1 MFLFDCSLLIKSINY
16 MRCQSSLIDV
26 YCGKSITVTL
36 KDQSIKKGSVLN
48 ITLLILSGELIFLLP
63 YVLARVFRPTFLEVF
78 NLNNLQLGSL
88 FSVYGLI
95 ALLSYV
101 YGGVISDKFQP
112 KKLMAS
118 SLFFTSFGGVV
129 MASYPSYFVLKI
141 LYGYW
146 GFTTVFLFWG
156 AMIKA
161 TRVWGGTNN
170 QGQAFGLLDGGR
182 GLVAASMG
190 SLGVIIFSAFLTNDI
205 ELASLIARKE
215 AFRYVILFSSFMV
228 FLIGLLVLFFMK
240 SNPTEDLITSR
251 SSSSY
256 TDIKTVLKIPSVW
269 LIMTIIISAYI
280 GYKVTDIYSLYAAD
294 VMLFDQI
301 QAANIGSLQLYLRPL
316 VCITI
321 AMSADKSSYIYFIII
336 GFITML
342 IGSTIFAFG
351 IVQSHMNLVFYLSLI
366 TVATGT
372 YAVRALYFSIM
383 QEGRI
388 PLVMTG
394 TAVGLISVVGYTPDI
409 FATPIFGYFLDKY
422 PGLPGH
428 QYVFSIL
435 AVVAILGLLA
445 SIKFAKLTRH

>member
-1 MFLFDCSLLIKSINY
+1 MRINNF
-16 MRCQSSLIDV
+16 
-26 YCGKSITVTL
+26 KL
-36 KDQSIKKGSVLN
+36 KDQQIKKGSPLS

-63 YVLARVFRPTFLEVF
+63 YVLARIFRPTFLEVF

-88 FSVYGLI
+88 FSVYGII

-112 KKLMAS
+112 KKLIAY
-118 SLFFTSFGGVV
+118 SLFFTSFGGIVL
-129 MASYPSYFVLKI
+129 ASYPSYFVMQI

-161 TRVWGGTNN
+161 TRVWGGTDN
-170 QGQAFGLLDGGR
+170 QGQAFGFLDAGR

-190 SLGVIIFSAFLTNDI
+190 SLGVLIFSMFLTNDI
-205 ELASLIARKE
+205 ELSSLIERKE

-228 FLIGLLVLFFMK
+228 FLTGFLVLFFMD
-240 SNPTEDLITSR
+240 SNQKDEKDYVVSTNSF
-251 SSSSY
+251 SN
-256 TDIKTVLKIPSVW
+256 IKTVLKIESVW
-269 LIMTIIISAYI
+269 LIMIIIISAYI
-280 GYKVTDIYSLYAAD
+280 GYKVTDIYSLYASD

-301 QAANIGSLQLYLRPL
+301 EAANVSSLQLYLRPL
-316 VCITI
+316 VCILI
-321 AMSADKSSYIYFIII
+321 ALLADKSSYIYFIII
-336 GFITML
+336 GFLTML

-351 IVQSHMNLVFYLSLI
+351 IVQLNMNFIFYLSLVV
-366 TVATGT
+366 VATGT
-372 YAVRALYFSIM
+372 YAIRALYFSIM

-388 PLVMTG
+388 PLVLTG

-422 PGLPGH
+422 PGILGH
-428 QYVFSIL
+428 QYVFTILSIFS
-435 AVVAILGLLA
+435 ILGLFA
-445 SIKFAKLTRH
+445 SIKFAKITRN